1 MQKDTNIA
9 IHIEKAILSL
19 VLIMS
24 LLSFTG
30 CSNFFGDE
38 TKIDFITPPDT
49 SAVGVS
55 YVPVLPNITGFG
67 FPTQILAGSDQLLYV
82 VDSAKQEIVCLNE
95 AGVALSRLRIPGVTA
110 IAQDRTLDLLALG
123 KDSINTGT
131 ATEPRRYRVLTTIFR
146 IGLKN
151 AAYGLGTAV
160 IKKKV
165 THPFY
170 FSQNLSVN
178 ANPEAIRFTSIAV
191 LPDNRY
197 YVVRTGPDKDLL
209 TGTPD
214 DAVLLFDAADRF
226 ITTIDVAG
234 DGGASFNDF
243 FKKPFAI
250 STYPPVGS
258 VISATEVADFVV
270 ANIDAVQDIVLKVKV
285 IQANAGEE
293 GISYSVKPLP
303 TSGIAGAAGYLYG
316 ANRFLSPKG
325 LAIASDETKYIF
337 VTDRDSL
344 YQFSPDGVEG
354 VRLRA
359 SNINKGYNKVSFGG
373 RGSGPY
379 QFNTPRGIAYANRIV
394 YVADAGNGRI
404 VRYKLTTD
412 FE

>member
-1 MQKDTNIA
+1 MKLNNNIA
-9 IHIEKAILSL
+9 ISTLKAILSL
-19 VLIMS
+19 S
-24 LLSFTG
+24 LLMSFAS
-30 CSNFFGDE
+30 CSNFFGEE
-38 TKIDFITPPDT
+38 TKIDFIVPPDT

-67 FPTQILAGSDQLLYV
+67 FPTQILAGNDQLLYV
-82 VDSAKQEIVCLNE
+82 VDSAKQEIVSLNQ
-95 AGVALSRLRIPGVTA
+95 AGVVLGRLRIPGVTA
-110 IAQDRTLDLLALG
+110 LAQDRTLDLLALG
-123 KDSINTGT
+123 KDSVNTGT
-131 ATEPRRYRVLTTIFR
+131 PSEPRYTLLTTIYR

-151 AAYGLGTAV
+151 TTYGLANAV
-160 IKKKV
+160 VKKKI

-170 FSQNLSVN
+170 FTQNLGVN
-178 ANPEAIRFTSIAV
+178 ALPEAIRFTSIAV

-197 YVVRTGPDKDLL
+197 YVVRTGPSKDLL

-214 DAVLLFDAADRF
+214 DGVLLFDAEDKF

-234 DGGASFNDF
+234 DGGASFSDF

-250 STYPPVGS
+250 ATYPPVGN
-258 VISATEVADFVV
+258 VISATETADFVV

-303 TSGIAGAAGYLYG
+303 TSGVAGAAGYLYA

-344 YQFSPDGVEG
+344 YQFSPEGVEG

-359 SNINKGYNKVSFGG
+359 SSINKGYNKVSFGG

-379 QFNTPRGIAYANRIV
+379 QFNTPRGIAYSNRIV